1 MSDQKIA
8 LTRRRALTALGV
20 IGVGGA
26 AAGAGTF
33 AAFSDTETSDGS
45 LTAGTLD
52 LTQSNTPLQFTANN
66 ITPGDSGSDYVTL
79 GKSGNVAGDLS
90 ISVTSVTSNE
100 EGSSDGNGNLA
111 DQVELTLWINED
123 QNDSADNND
132 VGLNSDGTITSSAS
146 KGDPAFATAFGSNTT
161 WNKSDTNS
169 PGFFEDFGGGV
180 DFVVEWEF
188 IDDSGESFTNN
199 DAQGDDLTVD
209 FEFTLEQ
216 Q

>member
-33 AAFSDTETSDGS
+33 AAFSDTETSQGS
-45 LTAGTLD
+45 LSAGTLD
-52 LTQSNTPLQFTANN
+52 LTQSNTPLQFSASN

-79 GKSGNVAGDLS
+79 GKSGTVAGDLS

-100 EGSSDGNGNLA
+100 EGSTDGNGNLA
-111 DQVELTLWINED
+111 DQVELTLWIDED

-132 VGLNSDGTITSSAS
+132 VGLNSDGTITSGAS
-146 KGDPAFATAFGSNTT
+146 KGTPAFATNFDTTT
-161 WNKSDTNS
+161 WDTSDTNS
-169 PGFFEDFGGGV
+169 PAFFEDFGGGV
-180 DFVVEWEF
+180 DFVVEWQF
-188 IDDSGESFTNN
+188 IDDSSESFNNN

-209 FEFTLEQ
+209 FEFTLQ
-216 Q
+216 QQ